1 MLPQH
6 KTALKIPRI
15 YAYCIVFMFLE
26 KIKPM
31 ISEKFGIDEAQITAD
46 TRIIEDLGA
55 DSLDLVDMLTIIED
69 DFNIVIP
76 DEAAMNMR
84 TVGDVV
90 DYMQKASEK

>member
-1 MLPQH
+1 
-6 KTALKIPRI
+6 
-15 YAYCIVFMFLE
+15 MFLE

-55 DSLDLVDMLTIIED
+55 DSLYLVDMLTIIED

>member
-1 MLPQH
+1 
-6 KTALKIPRI
+6 
-15 YAYCIVFMFLE
+15 MFLE

-90 DYMQKASEK
+90 DYMQKATEK

>member
-1 MLPQH
+1 
-6 KTALKIPRI
+6 
-15 YAYCIVFMFLE
+15 MFLE

-31 ISEKFGIDEAQITAD
+31 ISEKIGIDEAQITAD

-90 DYMQKASEK
+90 NFMQKASEQ

>member
-1 MLPQH
+1 
-6 KTALKIPRI
+6 
-15 YAYCIVFMFLE
+15 MFLE

-31 ISEKFGIDEAQITAD
+31 IAEKFDIDEAQITAD

-90 DYMQKASEK
+90 NFMQKASEQ

>member
-1 MLPQH
+1 MS
-6 KTALKIPRI
+6 T
-15 YAYCIVFMFLE
+15 
-26 KIKPM
+26 
-31 ISEKFGIDEAQITAD
+31 EKFGIDEAQITAD